1 MRIIMFATLA
11 TALAFTTSP
20 SGLSLHN
27 TTCWV
32 NIFGSHIDALDVH
45 APHPFVLIPSLAL
58 VPSALPA
65 PATSHWTTGTESC
78 QDTSNASGP
87 TVNAKAA
94 TVAAKAGA
102 AAPVAAE
109 APQRH
114 LAPET
119 LSHAQPSAM
128 LMIEGPKFSGFDF
141 SPEPC
146 GTLSSKE
153 PLVINGHRIVLPPK
167 KTANSL
173 DAEHQDQS
181 EYRDEGNLSH
191 TARTASSVWDC
202 SIVLGKYLEALSAKS
217 PGYWNGKRVLEL
229 GAGQGIASFSAAALG
244 AEQVIITDIDS
255 AIAGLQEGVTMN
267 GFRALQVQVAALDW
281 TNRVE
286 ALQNIQRNL
295 LGRSSSTDRHS
306 HLDYILASDVI
317 WVDYLIP
324 ALVDTVA
331 DLIQGSTESPPPV
344 FLLAYQ
350 FRSTRSDQILFESL
364 DRLKLSRKRVYL
376 DGSDTNDLD
385 AVSLDP
391 KFRMVNIAIWKIW
404 KEV

>member
-1 MRIIMFATLA
+1 MFTSMSATRA
-11 TALAFTTSP
+11 TVSTFTTSP

-27 TTCWV
+27 TTCCA
-32 NIFGSHIDALDVH
+32 NIFGSHIVAQYAL
-45 APHPFVLIPSLAL
+45 HPFVAIPPPALA
-58 VPSALPA
+58 PSTLSTS
-65 PATSHWTTGTESC
+65 ATSHRTTGTEIC
-78 QDTSNASGP
+78 QDTLNASGP
-87 TVNAKAA
+87 AVNARAA
-94 TVAAKAGA
+94 TAAAKAGA
-102 AAPVAAE
+102 GAAVQVAAE
-109 APQRH
+109 APQRY

-119 LSHAQPSAM
+119 PSHAQPSAM

-141 SPEPC
+141 SPEPS
-146 GTLSSKE
+146 GMASTKE
-153 PLVINGHRIVLPPK
+153 LLVINGHRIVLPQK
-167 KTANSL
+167 KTTNSL

-181 EYRDEGNLSH
+181 EYQDEGNLSH

-217 PGYWNGKRVLEL
+217 PSYWKGKRVLEL

-255 AIAGLQEGVTMN
+255 ATAGLQEGVAIN
-267 GFRALQVQVAALDW
+267 GFQALQVQVVALDW
-281 TNRVE
+281 TNRVG
-286 ALQNIQRNL
+286 ALQNIRRNH
-295 LGRSSSTDRHS
+295 LGRSSATDRNPQ
-306 HLDYILASDVI
+306 LDYILASDVI

-364 DRLKLSRKRVYL
+364 DRLKLSRKRVCL

-385 AVSLDP
+385 AVLLDP
-391 KFRMVNIAIWKIW
+391 KFRMANIAIWKMW
-404 KEV
+404 KE